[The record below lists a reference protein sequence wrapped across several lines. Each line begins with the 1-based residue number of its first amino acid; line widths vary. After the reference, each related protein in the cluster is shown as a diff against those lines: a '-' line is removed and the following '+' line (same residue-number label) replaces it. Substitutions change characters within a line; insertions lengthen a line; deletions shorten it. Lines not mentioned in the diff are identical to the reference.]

1 VSWVAR
7 DIRSIEQSQ
16 HWCIRRSQNSL
27 AFELL
32 ETVNIHFVSGAP
44 VKVDNLNGHASRQYQ
59 AINQSHKPNM
69 INLYAMWH
77 DTAPT
82 VLYNCSIQKGLIMFR
97 TTLHPSA
104 CQELESSVRIFS
116 ITTPERWNST
126 LKCVTIESETFGSLN
141 MVTSAESLVR
151 LIVPELRVLNTL
163 NVSSAISSYMYD
175 WIPTESIRPLRDVIR
190 ACSIPIRF

>member
-104 CQELESSVRIFS
+104 CQELESSVRIFFNNNAG
-116 ITTPERWNST
+116 EMEFN
-126 LKCVTIESETFGSLN
+126 LK
-141 MVTSAESLVR
+141 VR
-151 LIVPELRVLNTL
+151 YYRVGN
-163 NVSSAISSYMYD
+163 I
-175 WIPTESIRPLRDVIR
+175 WIIKYGDKRGI
-190 ACSIPIRF
+190 IG